1 VGNRDGRAAVSVAMH
16 HRPVRLLV
24 IPLLAIAIAGCSL
37 WGASSAGIGGGRPAN
52 PGDGSIPGGG
62 GGSEPTPGGTFGDAL
77 PPGVLPVDPPRPVN
91 PLPADPVIVTA
102 HPGQANLHPVSPYEL
117 SSRIDGT
124 GHVIVRVRWWG
135 GIEPCDVLDSVNV
148 SRDGTVFSLSLQ
160 SGAPAGLD
168 VACIEIA
175 RDTATIVDLGVLP
188 AGTYLVRANS
198 GEAPPLTIAV
208 P

>member
-1 VGNRDGRAAVSVAMH
+1 MN
-16 HRPVRLLV
+16 PV
-24 IPLLAIAIAGCSL
+24 
-37 WGASSAGIGGGRPAN
+37 
-52 PGDGSIPGGG
+52 
-62 GGSEPTPGGTFGDAL
+62 
-77 PPGVLPVDPPRPVN
+77 
-91 PLPADPVIVTA
+91 PADPVIVTA

-148 SRDGTVFSLSLQ
+148 SRDGTVFTLSLQ
-160 SGAPAGLD
+160 AGAPAGLN

-188 AGTYLVRANS
+188 AGTYVVRANP
-198 GEAPPLTIAV
+198 GEAPPLTIVV